1 MKLFGYYALHSFVN
15 QLKKLFKTWVLIF
28 LVVCVILGG
37 GLGLFAAKMGEKSEK
52 LHPAEAVEEII
63 EDEGPDFWEQTGIEK
78 AEMVE
83 LVAGVVVLLLL
94 FFFAVNADK
103 NGSKIFT
110 PADVNLLFASPMKP
124 QSVLMFR
131 LMTQLGIALIACL
144 YMLFQLPNLVLNLG
158 LSLWAAIAFL
168 AAWVLIILAGTLIQ
182 EFLYILSSASP
193 RVKANLRRVVYGILL
208 LIVAGYLLILA
219 RSGERNYLKAAAALF
234 CGKASR
240 FVPFWGWIKGLCGLA
255 AEGKPVGAALCA
267 VAVLLGCAVLIF
279 FTWRMKVDFYEDA
292 MARSEE
298 TAALAEKARSAKSL
312 GEAFGGKKK
321 KDRKDSL
328 RRDGMKHGWGAN
340 VFFFKT
346 MYNRFRFAHL
356 HFFTKTMEF
365 YIAAAAAIGLLCRF
379 GPKTASVIP
388 LALTLAGMTFFRTLG
403 NPLERDTGM
412 DFFVTIPEST
422 WAKLFWSLMGGTADC
437 LLDVLPA
444 ILIGSLI
451 QGGNLLHALA
461 WVPFIVSVDFYGT
474 NVGVFI
480 GLSVPVSAGKTV
492 KQVVQILFVY
502 FGLLPDIIVMVIGL
516 VLGHTALAAILCAVF
531 NLGLGFA
538 FFGLSPI
545 FLDPREKGGQYR
557 MPPPKQ
563 AGSGRQTEC

>member
-28 LVVCVILGG
+28 LVVCLVIGVG
-37 GLGLFAAKMGEKSEK
+37 IGLFAAKMDEKSEE
-52 LHPAEAVEEII
+52 LHPEEAAEEVIA
-63 EDEGPDFWEQTGIEK
+63 DEGPNFLERTGIEK
-78 AEMVE
+78 AEMIE
-83 LVAGVVVLLLL
+83 LVAGGIVLLIL

-131 LMTQLGIALIACL
+131 LMTQLGVALAACL

-158 LSLWAAIAFL
+158 LSVWAAIAFVS
-168 AAWVLIILAGTLIQ
+168 AWVLTVLAGTLIQ
-182 EFLYILSSASP
+182 EFLYILSSIYP
-193 RVKANLRRVVYGILL
+193 GVKANLRRIVYGILL
-208 LIVAGYLLILA
+208 LIVTGYLLILA
-219 RSGERNYLKAAAALF
+219 RSGERNYLKAAVTLF
-234 CGKASR
+234 AGRTSR
-240 FVPFWGWIKGLCGLA
+240 FIPFWGWIKGLCGLA

-267 VAVLLGCAVLIF
+267 AAVLLGCAVLIF
-279 FTWRMKVDFYEDA
+279 FTWRMKADFYEDA

-298 TAALAEKARSAKSL
+298 TAAMVEKAQSAKSV
-312 GEAFGGKKK
+312 GVAFSIKKK

-365 YIAAAAAIGLLCRF
+365 YIAAAAAVGLLCRF
-379 GPKTASVIP
+379 GPKTDSVVPI
-388 LALTLAGMTFFRTLG
+388 ALTLAGLTFFRTIG
-403 NPLERDTGM
+403 NPLEQDTQM

-422 WAKLFWSLMGGTADC
+422 WAKLFWSLMGGTVGC

-444 ILIGSLI
+444 IIIGTLIL
-451 QGGNLLHALA
+451 GGNLLTALA
-461 WVPFIVSVDFYGT
+461 WVPFIVSVDFYAT

-492 KQVVQILFVY
+492 KQVVQIMFIY
-502 FGLLPDIIVMVIGL
+502 FGLLPDIIIM
-516 VLGHTALAAILCAVF
+516 VLGFVFDHAALAAILCAVF

-545 FLDPREKGGQYR
+545 FLDPREKAGQE
-557 MPPPKQ
+557 PLPVPEQ
-563 AGSGRQTEC
+563 VGTGR